1 MERYKEKIPLDTCVV
16 KSIVKS
22 IENADY
28 LYQNYLQ
35 EEKFPTDNGSEG
47 AKWNY
52 INREVKN
59 DMEEGRYQIEVLY
72 RGPWK
77 FLGIYDRTTR
87 YFYTLMREKN
97 LLSLRKNQSTKLFHY
112 MNALSRLNEGLK
124 DEYVVENE

>member
-52 INREVKN
+52 INREVKD

-77 FLGIYDRTTR
+77 FLGIYDRMTR

-97 LLSLRKNQSTKLFHY
+97 LLSLRKIRVQNFFII
-112 MNALSRLNEGLK
+112 
-124 DEYVVENE
+124 